1 MRIEVSGQFCSI
13 IAHMAAGDDVLGARI
28 KEARRGVGLTQ
39 AECASGAGLE
49 RSALAKIET
58 GARRVGAVELARLAD
73 ALDMRVEWFFD
84 DAPVAVV
91 SRRNAAEPGS
101 PSPEIDR
108 LTERL
113 AREVAFLQ
121 SLGELPLPA
130 SPTMAMPGTPEEAEE
145 IAAEVRRCLGYG
157 AGQPAVNL
165 AGRVA
170 EVGLLAFS
178 AELGSDGADGGSI
191 LLERGGVAVVNG
203 TRDSG
208 RRRLTLAH
216 ELGHYVFAD
225 EYSTDWDVL
234 SAASRTE
241 SLIDRFARAVLLPAS
256 VLAERWGDADN
267 TRTETVR
274 IASEFRV
281 DMSTLARRLEE
292 LHPAGPEEAA
302 AVRTTRTRRADIVEL
317 ELLVARELIPP
328 DLPEAYVKAVLN
340 VYRRE
345 EISAAR
351 ALGLLLNTWEE
362 DDLPILPTL
371 PAEATWSFAT

>member
-1 MRIEVSGQFCSI
+1 MG
-13 IAHMAAGDDVLGARI
+13 AGDAVLGARI

-58 GARRVGAVELARLAD
+58 GARRVGAVELARLAE

-130 SPTMAMPGTPEEAEE
+130 SPTMAMPGAPEEAEE
-145 IAAEVRRCLGYG
+145 IAADVRRRLGYS

-165 AGRVA
+165 SSRVA
-170 EVGLLAFS
+170 GVGLLAFS
-178 AELGSDGADGGSI
+178 VALGGDGADGGSI

-225 EYSTDWDVL
+225 EYSTDWDIL
-234 SAASRTE
+234 SAPSRTE
-241 SLIDRFARAVLLPAS
+241 SLIDRFARAVLLPAA
-256 VLAERWGDADN
+256 VLTERWSGGES
-267 TRTETVR
+267 TRTEAVR

-292 LHPAGPEEAA
+292 LHLAGPDEAA
-302 AVRTTRTRRADIVEL
+302 AVRDTRTRRADIVEL
-317 ELLVARELIPP
+317 ELVVAHELIPP
-328 DLPEAYVKAVLN
+328 DLPEVYVKAVFNL
-340 VYRRE
+340 YHRE

-371 PAEATWSFAT
+371 PADATWSFAT

>member
-1 MRIEVSGQFCSI
+1 MG
-13 IAHMAAGDDVLGARI
+13 AGDAVLGARI

-58 GARRVGAVELARLAD
+58 GARRVGAVELARLAE

-130 SPTMAMPGTPEEAEE
+130 SPTMAMPGAPEEAEE
-145 IAAEVRRCLGYG
+145 IAADVRRRLGYS

-165 AGRVA
+165 SSRVA
-170 EVGLLAFS
+170 GVGLLAFS
-178 AELGSDGADGGSI
+178 VAGGGDGADGGSI

-225 EYSTDWDVL
+225 EYSTDWDIL
-234 SAASRTE
+234 SAPSRTE
-241 SLIDRFARAVLLPAS
+241 SLIDRFARAVLLPAA
-256 VLAERWGDADN
+256 VLTERWSGGES
-267 TRTETVR
+267 TRTEAVR

-292 LHPAGPEEAA
+292 LHLAGPDEAA
-302 AVRTTRTRRADIVEL
+302 AVRDTRTRRADIVEL
-317 ELLVARELIPP
+317 ELVVAHELIPP
-328 DLPEAYVKAVLN
+328 DLPEVYVKAVFNL
-340 VYRRE
+340 YHRE

-371 PAEATWSFAT
+371 PADATWSFAT